1 MTETKISE
9 RSDRIAKMEA
19 LRKLGIN
26 PYPAK
31 CNRDQMISEVLAD
44 FANFE
49 TSKKSIVLA
58 GRLRS
63 LRGHGNL
70 CFADLED
77 DSGRL
82 QLVFSKLEVGAE
94 QYKLFEKFID
104 VGDFI
109 EAKGTAFTTKAG
121 QQSLSISE
129 WKILT
134 KALRPLPDKWH
145 GLEDKEEKLRKRYL
159 DILTNE
165 ELKDTIKKRSRFWSS
180 MREFLVAKGFLE
192 VETPVLETT
201 TGGADARPFVTH
213 HNALDIDVYLR
224 ISTGELWQKRL
235 MVAGF
240 DKTFEIG
247 RQFRNEGMSNEHLQ
261 DYTQMEFYWGYA
273 DYMKGMELVTEL
285 YRYVAKETFNELKFN
300 INNFEVDLERDW
312 EIYDFT
318 SIIKDKT
325 KIDIT
330 KTDLKEIEET
340 LKKLKIDYDKKGF
353 NITRGIDNLWKYCR
367 KSLGG
372 PGFLVNVPVVM
383 EPLAKRQEDNS
394 NFVQRFQVI
403 IAGSEMGKG
412 YSELNDPIDQ
422 AGRFA
427 DQQALREAGD
437 DEAQMFDKDF
447 VEALEYGMP
456 PTCGFGISERLFSF
470 LCDKPIRE
478 CQIFPL
484 LRPKDDEKSK

>member
-1 MTETKISE
+1 MSEIKVSE
-9 RSDRIAKMEA
+9 RSDRLAKLEA
-19 LRKLGIN
+19 LRKLGLD

-31 CNRDQMISEVLAD
+31 TNRDHMIGAILAD
-44 FANFE
+44 FNDFE
-49 TSKKSIVLA
+49 ASKKVVTLA

-63 LRGHGNL
+63 SRGHGNL

-82 QLVFSKLEVGAE
+82 QLVFSKQEVGAE
-94 QYKLFEKFID
+94 QYKLFEKYID

-109 EAKGTAFTTKAG
+109 EVQGTAFTTKAG
-121 QQSLSISE
+121 QQSLAVAE

-159 DILTNE
+159 DILTND
-165 ELKDTIKKRSRFWSS
+165 ELKDTIRKRSRFWSS
-180 MREFLVAKGFLE
+180 MREFLMARDFLE
-192 VETPVLETT
+192 VETPILETT

-224 ISTGELWQKRL
+224 ISAGELWQKRL

-247 RQFRNEGMSNEHLQ
+247 RQFRNEGMSAEHLQ

-285 YRYVAKETFNELKFN
+285 YRHVAKETFDKLKFD
-300 INNFEVDLERDW
+300 INGFEVDLAKEW

-318 SIIKDKT
+318 SIIKEKT
-325 KIDIT
+325 KVDIT

-367 KSLGG
+367 KSLDG

-383 EPLAKRQEDNS
+383 EPLAKRQVENP

-403 IAGSEMGKG
+403 IAGSELGKG

-427 DQQALREAGD
+427 DQQELREAGD

-484 LRPKDDEKSK
+484 LRPKDDEKTK

>member
-1 MTETKISE
+1 MNQLKQSE
-9 RSDRIAKMEA
+9 YADRVAKLEA
-19 LRKLGIN
+19 LRAMGID

-31 CNRDQMISEVLAD
+31 TNRNIMIGSVLS
-44 FANFE
+44 NFKGLE
-49 TSKKSIVLA
+49 SSKKEIILA

-70 CFADLED
+70 SFSDLED
-77 DSGRL
+77 NSGKI
-82 QLVFSKLEVGAE
+82 QLVISKKEVGPE
-94 QYKLFEKFID
+94 SYKLFEKFTD

-109 EAKGTAFTTKAG
+109 EVKGTAFTTQAG
-121 QQSLSISE
+121 QESLMVTE
-129 WKILT
+129 WRFLT

-159 DILTNE
+159 DILTDAD
-165 ELKDTIKKRSRFWSS
+165 LKDMIFKRARFWNS
-180 MREFLVAKGFLE
+180 MREFLIKRDFLE

-224 ISTGELWQKRL
+224 ISAGELWQKRL

-273 DYMKGMELVTEL
+273 DYEKGMELVTEL
-285 YRYVAKETFNELKFN
+285 YRYIAKETFNKLKFT
-300 INNFEVDLERDW
+300 INNFEVDLGCDW

-318 SIIKDKT
+318 SIIKEKT
-325 KIDIT
+325 GVDIT
-330 KTDLKEIEET
+330 KTDLKEIEIT

-367 KSLGG
+367 KSLAG
-372 PGFLVNVPVVM
+372 PGFLINVPVVM
-383 EPLAKRQEDNS
+383 EPLAKRQVSNP

-403 IAGSEMGKG
+403 IAGSELGKG

-427 DQQALREAGD
+427 NQQELREAGD

-470 LCDKPIRE
+470 LYDKPIRE

-484 LRPKDDEKSK
+484 LRKKDDK